1 MVKGDK
7 SLLNPNPHTHCNKL
21 TSLDY
26 FCELKTSFC
35 EKFYLTKYVENCST
49 FSKSIFHNWKF
60 YLALLVFLAF
70 LEAISLFGE
79 IWKRKIASRY
89 VLDLETYPSRYRSPD
104 YSNTVWI
111 QFRFVANFWVTYVL
125 KTLSWWTRQLYKQ
138 NTNLYRVKQETF
150 LCNSNNS

>member
-7 SLLNPNPHTHCNKL
+7 SLITPNPHTHCNKL
-21 TSLDY
+21 TPLDY

-70 LEAISLFGE
+70 LEAISFFGE
-79 IWKRKIASRY
+79 IWKRKIASRCA
-89 VLDLETYPSRYRSPD
+89 LDLETYPSRCRSPD
-104 YSNTVWI
+104 YSYTVWI
-111 QFRFVANFWVTYVL
+111 QFRFVANFWVANLKNFVL
-125 KTLSWWTRQLYKQ
+125 MNETTVQTKYKLVQ
-138 NTNLYRVKQETF
+138 GKARNISTM
-150 LCNSNNS
+150 